1 MIITG
6 SCWPGCWTASTAP
19 RPISPPST
27 TRSRRIWSLSRQRR
41 HGWMRYPAS
50 ERLPP
55 RSSSPRSGWTC
66 PAFPPPGT
74 CVRGPSSH
82 PDSTPPPAKPRA
94 TAPPATA
101 TATWPASSAR
111 PPWWPAEPI
120 PSSVPGIGASP
131 NGEVTNAPS
140 SRSGARSYSSS
151 GTYSPATTRGS
162 QISEPTTSPNTS
174 TRMPRNATTSANWKP
189 SATPSPLPRPPEPP
203 PKSTPDQRRPVTPR
217 ARTRRQVTII
227 FGLGLD
233 DPSPDRPALHCNFGG
248 ALSALSVDT
257 GFSCVA
263 DSDLSGQVRRFAS
276 DESAASSRQSVG
288 CGCLLG
294 PVATAVNRLYSNSAS
309 SMYQRVLVVVSNA
322 ISDREHV
329 MRSPT
334 PSLPATSGPTTFAAQ
349 TPEGSCLWLKRRSRW
364 PPDRAALS
372 TPCPAAPARA
382 LDDDSISVDQPPHL
396 H

>member
-151 GTYSPATTRGS
+151 GTCAPATTRGS

-233 DPSPDRPALHCNFGG
+233 DPSADRPVLHCNFGG
-248 ALSALSVDT
+248 ALGVVFGDIGTSPIT
-257 GFSCVA
+257 I
-263 DSDLSGQVRRFAS
+263 Q
-276 DESAASSRQSVG
+276 
-288 CGCLLG
+288 
-294 PVATAVNRLYSNSAS
+294 TAVDPNDPLPVPISTDN
-309 SMYQRVLVVVSNA
+309 VDGVVSL
-322 ISDREHV
+322 IFWSVMIIVTLTYVTLV
-329 MRSPT
+329 MRADNDGGGSIMALIT
-334 PSLPATSGPTTFAAQ
+334 LLRRYGGAA
-349 TPEGSCLWLKRRSRW
+349 GSSHR
-364 PPDRAALS
+364 
-372 TPCPAAPARA
+372 
-382 LDDDSISVDQPPHL
+382 Q
-396 H
+396 